1 MYIQSTKVT
10 DLPQNRAVIE
20 VVMAD
25 AREPQQAKEH
35 IAFRLEIDSDPKRSF
50 LEIQQLVL
58 QRVRDVVAEQLE
70 SITRR
75 QSP

>member
-25 AREPQQAKEH
+25 AREPQQAREH
-35 IAFRLEIDSDPKRSF
+35 IAFRLEMESNPKRSF

-58 QRVRDVVAEQLE
+58 QRVRDLVGEQLE
-70 SITRR
+70 AITR
-75 QSP
+75 SHYS